1 MNSLT
6 ELASDGC
13 YGPAIANNAK
23 LAVGARMSLSGTVES
38 IIRNRAVRI
47 LLALALIAVGIWA
60 FLPHLAYR
68 IAPTAFVNSEL
79 VRVTAPIAGRLSPDL
94 PRRGE
99 IIDRSTTVNMVEA
112 LSSDRRHLL
121 DLEQQSAV
129 AKDRAGLASRQLA
142 DIEAADRDL
151 QNRIASY
158 RSGTIQRL
166 DQEVVEAQAEKA
178 ACIAENEQRRTVR
191 TRLEELAKS
200 GYTPQLRSSE
210 AFATQEA
217 NAGRCEMADA
227 RIQRLRVERDSAQK
241 GVFIANGASDVPYSQ
256 QQRDRLALRRQ
267 ELETEILQ
275 QTSIAKQLA
284 AEVTEERSRLDR
296 IGHSDVVLPADHVVW
311 SVLASPGST
320 VTEGQTILDLAD
332 CSHRFVVVDLPER
345 EFEQIKPN
353 APAEVRLIGSDDW
366 RQGQVRQ
373 VMGSAARTDDRL
385 LAAQVPRP
393 TSRSI
398 TVEVQLHQDLSETEH
413 SGFCNIGRLAEV
425 RFQRSGLGFV
435 DRMFKS
441 LATLAG
447 KSGRKPVILTTADK

>member
-1 MNSLT
+1 
-6 ELASDGC
+6 
-13 YGPAIANNAK
+13 
-23 LAVGARMSLSGTVES
+23 MSLSSSVETL
-38 IIRNRAVRI
+38 IRSQLVRI
-47 LLALALIAVGIWA
+47 LLALALIIVGGWA

-99 IIDRSTTVNMVEA
+99 IIDRPTTVNLVEA

-129 AKDRAGLASRQLA
+129 AKDRAELAKRQLA
-142 DIEAADRDL
+142 DIEAADGDL
-151 QNRIASY
+151 RSRIESY

-178 ACIAENEQRRTVR
+178 ACLAENEQRRHVR

-200 GYTPQLRSSE
+200 GYTPQLRSAE

-227 RIQRLRVERDSAQK
+227 RIQRFKVERDSAQK
-241 GVFIANGASDVPYSQ
+241 GIFIANGASDAPYSQ
-256 QQRDRLALRRQ
+256 QQRDRLVLRRQ
-267 ELETEILQ
+267 ELETEMLQ
-275 QTSIAKQLA
+275 QTSIAKQLS
-284 AEVTEERSRLDR
+284 AEVTEERSRLER
-296 IGHSDVVLPADHVVW
+296 IGHSDVLLPADHVVW

-332 CSHRFVVVDLPER
+332 CTRRFVVVDLPER

-353 APAEVRLIGSDDW
+353 APAEVRLIGGDEW
-366 RQGQVRQ
+366 RQGNVLR
-373 VMGSAARTDDRL
+373 VIGSAARTDDRL
-385 LAAQVPRP
+385 LAAQVPHP
-393 TSRSI
+393 TSSSI
-398 TVEVQLHQDLSETEH
+398 TVEVELLQDRSEAEH

-425 RFQRSGLGFV
+425 RFQRSGFGFA
-435 DRMFKS
+435 DRVFRA
-441 LATLAG
+441 LAWVTGNGGRPPAVVSTAG
-447 KSGRKPVILTTADK
+447 K

>member
-1 MNSLT
+1 
-6 ELASDGC
+6 
-13 YGPAIANNAK
+13 
-23 LAVGARMSLSGTVES
+23 MSLSGTVES
-38 IIRNRAVRI
+38 IIRNRVVRV

-142 DIEAADRDL
+142 DVEAADRDL
-151 QNRIASY
+151 QNRIDSY

-166 DQEVVEAQAEKA
+166 DQEVIEAQAEKA

-210 AFATQEA
+210 ALATQEA

-241 GVFIANGASDVPYSQ
+241 GIFIANGASDVPYSQ

-332 CSHRFVVVDLPER
+332 CTRRFVVVDLPER

-385 LAAQVPRP
+385 LAAQVPHP
-393 TSRSI
+393 TSSSI
-398 TVEVQLHQDLSETEH
+398 TVEVQLHQDLSEAEH

-441 LATLAG
+441 LATLTG
-447 KSGRKPVILTTADK
+447 GGGRKAVILTTADK

>member
-1 MNSLT
+1 M
-6 ELASDGC
+6 
-13 YGPAIANNAK
+13 PATGSYCK
-23 LAVGARMSLSGTVES
+23 GVRMSLSGTVEG
-38 IIRNRAVRI
+38 IIRNRAVRV
-47 LLALALIAVGIWA
+47 LLALALIAIGVWA

-68 IAPTAFVNSEL
+68 IAPAAFVNSEL

-121 DLEQQSAV
+121 DLEQQNAV
-129 AKDRAGLASRQLA
+129 AKDRAELATRQLT
-142 DIEAADRDL
+142 DIAAADRDL
-151 QNRIASY
+151 QNRIDFY

-166 DQEVVEAQAEKA
+166 DQEVIEAQAEKA

-200 GYTPQLRSSE
+200 GYTPQVRSSE

-241 GVFIANGASDVPYSQ
+241 GIFIANGASDVPYSQ

-320 VTEGQTILDLAD
+320 VTEGQTVLDLAD
-332 CSHRFVVVDLPER
+332 CTRRFVVVDLPER

-353 APAEVRLIGSDDW
+353 APAEVRLIGSDEW

-385 LAAQVPRP
+385 LAAQVPHP
-393 TSRSI
+393 TSSSI
-398 TVEVQLHQDLSETEH
+398 TVEVQLHQDLSEAEH

-441 LATLAG
+441 LATLTG
-447 KSGRKPVILTTADK
+447 GGGRKAVILTTADK

>member
-1 MNSLT
+1 
-6 ELASDGC
+6 
-13 YGPAIANNAK
+13 
-23 LAVGARMSLSGTVES
+23 MSLSSTIDT
-38 IIRNRAVRI
+38 IIRSRLVRV
-47 LLALALIAVGIWA
+47 LLACALIVVGAWA

-79 VRVTAPIAGRLSPDL
+79 LRVTAPIAGRLSPDL

-99 IIDRSTTVNMVEA
+99 IIDHSTTVHLVEA

-121 DLEQQSAV
+121 DLEQQGAV
-129 AKDRAGLASRQLA
+129 AKDRAELAKQQLA
-142 DIEAADRDL
+142 DIEAADREL
-151 QNRIASY
+151 RSRIDSY

-166 DQEVVEAQAEKA
+166 DQEVVEAQAEKV
-178 ACIAENEQRRTVR
+178 ACVAENEQRRNVR

-227 RIQRLRVERDSAQK
+227 RIQRLKVERDSAQK
-241 GVFIANGASDVPYSQ
+241 GIFIANGASDAPYSQ

-267 ELETEILQ
+267 ELETEMLQ
-275 QTSIAKQLA
+275 QTSIAKQLSG
-284 AEVTEERSRLDR
+284 EVTESRLER
-296 IGHSDVVLPADHVVW
+296 IGHSDVLLPADHVVW

-332 CSHRFVVVDLPER
+332 CTRRFVVVDLPER

-353 APAEVRLIGSDDW
+353 APAEVRLIGGDEW
-366 RQGQVRQ
+366 RQGNVLQVI
-373 VMGSAARTDDRL
+373 GSAARTDDRL
-385 LAAQVPRP
+385 LAAQVPHP
-393 TSRSI
+393 TSSSI
-398 TVEVQLHQDLSETEH
+398 TVEVELLQDRSEAEH

-425 RFQRSGLGFV
+425 RFQRSGLRFV
-435 DRMFKS
+435 DRMFRA
-441 LATLAG
+441 LAWVTGRGGHQTAVVSTAG
-447 KSGRKPVILTTADK
+447 K

>member
-1 MNSLT
+1 VGVT
-6 ELASDGC
+6 DV
-13 YGPAIANNAK
+13 AIANNAK
-23 LAVGARMSLSGTVES
+23 LAIGARMSLSGTVES
-38 IIRNRAVRI
+38 IIRNRAVRV
-47 LLALALIAVGIWA
+47 LLALALIAVGVWA

-99 IIDRSTTVNMVEA
+99 IIEGSTTVNMVEA

-151 QNRIASY
+151 QNRIDSY

-166 DQEVVEAQAEKA
+166 DQEVIEAQAEKA

-241 GVFIANGASDVPYSQ
+241 GIFIANGASDVPYSQ

-332 CSHRFVVVDLPER
+332 CTRRFVVVDLPER

-353 APAEVRLIGSDDW
+353 APAEVRLIGSDEW

-385 LAAQVPRP
+385 LAAQVPHP
-393 TSRSI
+393 TSSSI
-398 TVEVQLHQDLSETEH
+398 TVEVQLHQDLSEAEH

-441 LATLAG
+441 LATLTG
-447 KSGRKPVILTTADK
+447 GGGRKAVILTTADK